1 MRRYTY
7 DAIPPHT
14 SVSLDTELHG
24 ELVMEQRCS
33 NIPDATGGVLRSE
46 IDSRSKAFVAEITEL
61 EATLRVLLEVE
72 LSVRCGEI

>member
-1 MRRYTY
+1 MKRYTY

-46 IDSRSKAFVAEITEL
+46 IDSRSKAVRRRDNRARGDPSSFAE
-61 EATLRVLLEVE
+61 
-72 LSVRCGEI
+72 G